1 MAGYEMGSLCCL
13 REAVTCWA
21 SNDLSTDDQV
31 GLLNT
36 GDVFIPIVVLP
47 RQGLVQVISRFGV
60 GWVNLGTRAGE
71 LK

>member
-1 MAGYEMGSLCCL
+1 MGTLCYL
-13 REAVTCWA
+13 RETVALWA
-21 SNDLSTDDQV
+21 TNDMSTDDKV

-36 GDVFIPIVVLP
+36 GDVFIPILVLP
-47 RQGLVQVISRFGV
+47 KQGLVQVISRFGV